1 MEEMFSILNSIPFVG
16 MAIHLIKKYTF
27 TIILS
32 TILSLYLFY
41 YHKSLGKY
49 ILLSFFISVPI
60 LVILKIYVESNPD
73 RILLYTNHPLMRIFT
88 IYVLF
93 GLTYFVIS
101 SQIENIIKKIKTSK
115 LYGWLKNR
123 ITNPK

>member
-1 MEEMFSILNSIPFVG
+1 MEEIFLLIYSSPFVA

-41 YHKSLGKY
+41 YHKSFRKY
-49 ILLSFFISVPI
+49 ILLSFYISVPI

-73 RILLYTNHPLMRIFT
+73 RILLYSNHLLMRVFT

-93 GLTYFVIS
+93 GMTYFAIS
-101 SQIENIIKKIKTSK
+101 SYIEIIVKKIKTSK
-115 LYGWLKNR
+115 LYGWFKK
-123 ITNPK
+123 ID

>member
-1 MEEMFSILNSIPFVG
+1 MEEMFSLIYSSPFIG
-16 MAIHLIKKYTF
+16 MAIHLIKKYTL

-73 RILLYTNHPLMRIFT
+73 RILLYSNYPLMHVFT

-93 GLTYFVIS
+93 GMTYFAIS

-115 LYGWLKNR
+115 LYGCLKNR
-123 ITNPK
+123 ITNTK

>member
-1 MEEMFSILNSIPFVG
+1 MEEMFSMLNSIPFVG

-41 YHKSLGKY
+41 YHRSFRKH
-49 ILLSFFISVPI
+49 ILLSFYISVPI

-93 GLTYFVIS
+93 GMTYFVIS
-101 SQIENIIKKIKTSK
+101 KNIETIVKIIKTLK
-115 LYGWLKNR
+115 LYGWFK
-123 ITNPK
+123 K

>member
-1 MEEMFSILNSIPFVG
+1 MEEMFSLIYSSPFVG

-41 YHKSLGKY
+41 YHKSFRKY

-60 LVILKIYVESNPD
+60 LVILKIYVESDPD
-73 RILLYTNHPLMRIFT
+73 RILLYSNHLLMRVFT

-93 GLTYFVIS
+93 GMTYFVIS
-101 SQIENIIKKIKTSK
+101 SNIENIVKKIKTSK
-115 LYGWLKNR
+115 IYVWFK
-123 ITNPK
+123 K

>member
-16 MAIHLIKKYTF
+16 MAIYLIKKYTF

-93 GLTYFVIS
+93 GMTYFAIS

-123 ITNPK
+123 ITNPL

>member
-41 YHKSLGKY
+41 YHRSFRKH
-49 ILLSFFISVPI
+49 ILLSFYISVPI

-73 RILLYTNHPLMRIFT
+73 RILIYSNHPLMRVFT

-93 GLTYFVIS
+93 GMTYFTIS
-101 SQIENIIKKIKTSK
+101 SYIENIVKKIKTSK
-115 LYGWLKNR
+115 LYGWFKN
-123 ITNPK
+123 IE

>member
-16 MAIHLIKKYTF
+16 MAIYLIKKYTF

-49 ILLSFFISVPI
+49 ISLSFFISVPI
-60 LVILKIYVESNPD
+60 LVILKIYIESNPD

-93 GLTYFVIS
+93 GLTYFAIS

-123 ITNPK
+123 ITNPE

>member
-1 MEEMFSILNSIPFVG
+1 MEELFSLIYSSPFVG

-32 TILSLYLFY
+32 TILSLYIFY
-41 YHKSLGKY
+41 YHKSFRKY

-60 LVILKIYVESNPD
+60 LVILKIYVESTPD
-73 RILLYTNHPLMRIFT
+73 RILLYSDHPLMRIFN

-93 GLTYFVIS
+93 GMTYFVIS
-101 SQIENIIKKIKTSK
+101 KNIETIVKIIKTSK
-115 LYGWLKNR
+115 LYGWFKK
-123 ITNPK
+123 ID

>member
-1 MEEMFSILNSIPFVG
+1 MEEMFSILNSSPFVG

-49 ILLSFFISVPI
+49 ISLSFFISVPI
-60 LVILKIYVESNPD
+60 LVILKIYLESSPD
-73 RILLYTNHPLMRIFT
+73 RILLYTSHPLMRIFT

-93 GLTYFVIS
+93 GMTYFAIS

-123 ITNPK
+123 ITNTK

>member
-1 MEEMFSILNSIPFVG
+1 MEAMFSIIYSSPFVG

-93 GLTYFVIS
+93 GLTYFAIS

>member
-1 MEEMFSILNSIPFVG
+1 MEELFSLIYSSPFVG

-32 TILSLYLFY
+32 AILSLYLFY

-60 LVILKIYVESNPD
+60 LVILKIYVESDPD
-73 RILLYTNHPLMRIFT
+73 RILLYSNHLLMRVFT

-93 GLTYFVIS
+93 GMTYFAIS

-123 ITNPK
+123 ITNTK

>member
-1 MEEMFSILNSIPFVG
+1 MEEMFSLIYSSPFIG

-27 TIILS
+27 TMILS

-49 ILLSFFISVPI
+49 ISLSFFISVPI
-60 LVILKIYVESNPD
+60 LVILKIYLESSPD
-73 RILLYTNHPLMRIFT
+73 RILLYTSHPLMRIFT

-93 GLTYFVIS
+93 GLTYFAIS
-101 SQIENIIKKIKTSK
+101 SQIEIMIKKIKTSK